1 MNVTLVE
8 VAVQHG
14 QVHALDGVTLAVPLG
29 SQLVI
34 WGPAGGGKTTLLKVM
49 AGLVEPTRGS
59 VRWDDRVVAS
69 LDRAEKRREQ
79 AHLGMVFQSD
89 ALFDSRTVLDNVLFP
104 LVRRG
109 VGEVEAR
116 SRAIETLTRVGL
128 ADALEKTPETLSGGM
143 RKRVGV
149 ARAIV
154 AGPTVLLAD
163 DPFAGLDPKTERSI
177 GELLLEVSAGKTLVV
192 AVPDPPAA
200 LASLR
205 QLQLRD
211 GKVAA

>member
-1 MNVTLVE
+1 VNLALVE
-8 VAVQHG
+8 VAVQYE
-14 QVHALDGVTLAVPLG
+14 QVHALDGLTLDVPLG

-34 WGPAGGGKTTLLKVM
+34 WGPAGGGKTTALKVM
-49 AGLVEPTRGS
+49 AGLIAPTRGT
-59 VRWDDRVVAS
+59 VTWGQRLVAS
-69 LDRAEKRREQ
+69 LDRVEKRREQ

-89 ALFDSRTVLDNVLFP
+89 ALFDSRTVIDNVLFP
-104 LVRRG
+104 LIRRG
-109 VGEVEAR
+109 VTEVEAR
-116 SRAIETLTRVGL
+116 ERAVETLTRVGL
-128 ADALEKTPETLSGGM
+128 ANALDKTPETLSGGM

-192 AVPDPPAA
+192 AVPDPPSAFQFA
-200 LASLR
+200 R
-205 QLQLRD
+205 QVQLRD
-211 GKVAA
+211 GRVVA